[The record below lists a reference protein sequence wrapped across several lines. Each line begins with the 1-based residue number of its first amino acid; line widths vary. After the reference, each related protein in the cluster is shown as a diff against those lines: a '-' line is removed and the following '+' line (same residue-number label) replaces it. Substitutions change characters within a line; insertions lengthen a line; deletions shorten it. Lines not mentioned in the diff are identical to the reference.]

1 VRTAPRERSAGL
13 PLKRGRGG
21 SCGVPLSADHRSVD
35 PGSSADLV
43 DSSASVPAGSERRGP
58 CANQGVRWRLDRL
71 GVLLGGV
78 STGGMLLLLPAGGH
92 PGDSIRLPLAAG
104 VLGAFMLV
112 LVGRTPQRWLS
123 RAMVFAL
130 LAFGGS
136 YVISILASFDPE
148 RSAMRSSGI
157 PISIVVGLLAMRL
170 GASSAVMRWIGLA
183 AGAALLLMVV
193 DMLWQRIAEFSLIGG
208 LPMSSRQQGSLPNA
222 NDVAMAAPLAALAT
236 ATLDLRRTAGRILSS
251 VLALSTLVVWHL
263 SDSRNLL
270 LGIAAAGA
278 TCVLIRGGEFR
289 RRLRWILVVAFL
301 LVPAILPWTS
311 LRHRIIVDRVA
322 ATSASTRPAASAS
335 SDAPASTEE
344 AALSTLIRRLA
355 ATSRGRLYTV
365 AWRTAAA
372 SPLLGC
378 GPGLFAEAWW
388 HHEGGVAWGEIA
400 PDVGYMPW
408 AHNLW
413 LEAAA
418 ERGLLGLA
426 AFLGLLGTWVAV
438 AVVGWRR
445 RGDEVQAVLPFA
457 AAVSAAAGLM
467 AMGLFDLTFLKEWIG
482 LLLMFGLGASA
493 GAAVGL
499 SAVEAG
505 PARAERSPPT
515 STTASASAAAN
526 TA

>member
-1 VRTAPRERSAGL
+1 VFG
-13 PLKRGRGG
+13 
-21 SCGVPLSADHRSVD
+21 
-35 PGSSADLV
+35 
-43 DSSASVPAGSERRGP
+43 ASYA
-58 CANQGVRWRLDRL
+58 
-71 GVLLGGV
+71 
-78 STGGMLLLLPAGGH
+78 
-92 PGDSIRLPLAAG
+92 
-104 VLGAFMLV
+104 
-112 LVGRTPQRWLS
+112 
-123 RAMVFAL
+123 
-130 LAFGGS
+130 
-136 YVISILASFDPE
+136 ISILASFDPE
-148 RSAMRSSGI
+148 RSAIRSAGI
-157 PISIVVGLLAMRL
+157 PMSIVVGLLAMRL
-170 GASSAVMRWIGLA
+170 GASSAAMRWIGMA

-208 LPMSSRQQGSLPNA
+208 LPTSRRQQGSLPNA
-222 NDVAMAAPLAALAT
+222 NDVAMAVPLAALAT
-236 ATLDLRRTAGRILSS
+236 AAIDLRRAIGRLLAG
-251 VLALSTLVVWHL
+251 VLFASTLLIWNL

-270 LGIAAAGA
+270 LGVAAAGA
-278 TCVLIRGGEFR
+278 TCAVLRYREFR
-289 RRLRWILVVAFL
+289 GRLRWVLVVAFL

-322 ATSASTRPAASAS
+322 ATSASTTPAASAS

-344 AALSTLIRRLA
+344 TARSTLVRRLA

-372 SPLLGC
+372 CPLVGC

-418 ERGLLGLA
+418 ERGFLGLASLLGLV
-426 AFLGLLGTWVAV
+426 GTWGVVVVA
-438 AVVGWRR
+438 GWRR
-445 RGDEVQAVLPFA
+445 RGSRVQTVAPLV
-457 AAVSAAAGLM
+457 AAVSAVMGLLV
-467 AMGLFDLTFLKEWIG
+467 MGLFDLTFLKEWIG

-499 SAVEAG
+499 SAGEAD
-505 PARAERSPPT
+505 PARAERSPPP